1 MAEQTIR
8 DRAKDKKVK
17 QDTVRMVLPRSSLAL
32 PDGDLASTLT
42 MIPPAP
48 GSSSLHRPDG
58 PSPEPVAP
66 DPQLAKFTET
76 APSWMAEKSQPPRPE
91 RPERPPR
98 PPVSMG
104 SQEDM
109 VNAAEALLA
118 QLKQTHS

>member
-76 APSWMAEKSQPPRPE
+76 APSWMAEKSQPPRP
-91 RPERPPR
+91 PR
-98 PPVSMG
+98 QPVSMG